1 MRVDEMKIKACPQ
14 CGNPRFFI
22 WGNNLEKCQF
32 CGYYGKH
39 IEFDNVEEYRK
50 YCEKHKITKKNV

>member
-1 MRVDEMKIKACPQ
+1 MKIKECPQ

-32 CGYYGKH
+32 CGYFGKH
-39 IEFDNVEEYRK
+39 IEFNNVEEYKK